1 MTNKK
6 VSNPLQTAYA
16 RRYTLTEG
24 KETGLKVIELNNGSL
39 RVLLNESK
47 ALDIMQVWYKG
58 VNMSFVSK
66 NGFTV
71 RELAFAKRFEGGMLY
86 TCGLDAVGD
95 RPGLEPHGSLH
106 NTPARVIRLSQDDDT
121 LQVEALI
128 EHTSLFGANLQ
139 FHRTVTLFVND
150 NKLLLQDTLVNAGTK
165 PEDYCILYHVNFGY
179 PMLDEGVEI
188 VADVNSVTPV
198 GDHAAANMHNRTVFR
213 APMDNEEE
221 CCYFL
226 DNNTDYVSLLNRK
239 LGNKVTL
246 SYSRDTLPALV
257 QWNAPASQDY
267 ALGIEPST
275 CYLADQFEY
284 MQIMPGKEVPFYIQL
299 QFEEL

>member
-1 MTNKK
+1 M
-6 VSNPLQTAYA
+6 
-16 RRYTLTEG
+16 TEG
-24 KETGLKVIELNNGSL
+24 KETGLKVIELNNGTL

-66 NGFTV
+66 NGFTS
-71 RELAFAKRFEGGMLY
+71 REIAFGKRFEGGMLY
-86 TCGLDAVGD
+86 TCGLDSMGG
-95 RPGLEPHGSLH
+95 RPGFEPHGSIH
-106 NTPARVIRLSQDDDT
+106 CTPAKIIRVTQDEET
-121 LQVEALI
+121 LQVEALM
-128 EHTSLFGANLQ
+128 EQTALFGSNLQ
-139 FHRTVTLFVND
+139 LHRTVTLFVNEA
-150 NKLLLQDTLVNAGTK
+150 KLLLQDSLVNAGTK

-198 GDHAAANMHNRTVFR
+198 GDHAAATMQNRTIFS

-221 CCYFL
+221 SCYFL
-226 DNNTDYVSLLNRK
+226 DNNADYVSVLNRK

-246 SYSRDTLPALV
+246 TYSRDTLPALV

-267 ALGIEPST
+267 ALGIEPAT
-275 CYLADQFEY
+275 CFLADQFEY
-284 MQIMPGKEVPFYIQL
+284 TQIMPGKEVPFFIQL